1 MKAGAHRAEK
11 RWHSAQQS
19 AIIFA
24 FDQTKVPKIYAS
36 NEVDVCVC
44 VCGYT
49 VCVCRHSVCSV
60 LLA

>member
-11 RWHSAQQS
+11 RWHSGQQS

-36 NEVDVCVC
+36 NEVGVCVC
-44 VCGYT
+44 VGIL
-49 VCVCRHSVCSV
+49 CVCRHSVCSV
-60 LLA
+60 LLV